1 MEKVPEKNLI
11 SRYGEYGRI
20 IGFQVINSEMP
31 EEQQLLSFDGLTK
44 ATFTLHKPDGNLY
57 IEDLDITTYSEDNV
71 AVIALNEQMTAA
83 EGKAHY
89 DITLTYEDAEDGFRI
104 ITAHGNMLI
113 DTPMAGTEEI
123 NSTSVIYG
131 LIFPD
136 DFQLKLTAGANITIS
151 EDNVIS
157 STGGGGGGGEYI
169 AGEGIRISGE
179 TISLTTQVLNQL
191 SQIAGKQAKL
201 TAGANININSSNV
214 ISATDTTYTA
224 GSGISIS
231 GGVISN
237 TSPGITYTAGDNI
250 SIEGTEISAT
260 DTTYTAGANV
270 SISDANVIS
279 ATDTTYTAGSNVQ
292 ISGENVISATD
303 TTYSAGT
310 GLDLTGSAFELDS
323 ATQSALASISGKQD
337 ALIAGSNISLTGNVI
352 SATDTTYTAGTNISI
367 TGTTISA
374 TDTTY
379 TAGSG
384 IAISAENVISATGGG
399 GGGLIAGTG
408 IDITGDTIS
417 LDSSTQSTLADVA
430 DKQDALTAGSNITIS
445 GTTISATDTTYTA
458 GANVQISDSNVITA
472 TNTTYSAGTGL
483 ELSSGAFSLSTATQ
497 NSLAKTAN
505 IGAPDTYDPDH
516 EYNLGEACE
525 HDGLWY
531 RSLYGYSG
539 MGPGPWDATKWERT
553 DSWTEIDDLNQNL
566 AECVKKKTTADITVP
581 TATGRTIAQALNV
594 LVNSSDYDISKVTP
608 FSYIKNGV
616 VFYRVSSITSNRVV
630 FTYEAVGASVPTII
644 SLYAQVG
651 NNLAYSYNGTTV
663 TAVGGETLSSALE
676 FYY

>member
-1 MEKVPEKNLI
+1 MEKVPEKDLI

-31 EEQQLLSFDGLTK
+31 EEEQLLSFDGLTK

-104 ITAHGNMLI
+104 ITAHGNMVI

-136 DFQLKLTAGANITIS
+136 DFQLKLTAGENITIS
-151 EDNVIS
+151 DDNVIS
-157 STGGGGGGGEYI
+157 ATGGGGHAEYI
-169 AGEGIRISGE
+169 AGEGIRISGN
-179 TISLTTQVLNQL
+179 TISLTTVVLNQL
-191 SQIAGKQAKL
+191 AQIVNKQNKL
-201 TAGANININSSNV
+201 TAGANITINSSNV

-224 GSGISIS
+224 GTGISIS
-231 GGVISN
+231 SGVIRN
-237 TSPGITYTAGDNI
+237 TAPGITYTAGDNI
-250 SIEGTEISAT
+250 SIEGTE
-260 DTTYTAGANV
+260 
-270 SISDANVIS
+270 
-279 ATDTTYTAGSNVQ
+279 
-292 ISGENVISATD
+292 
-303 TTYSAGT
+303 
-310 GLDLTGSAFELDS
+310 
-323 ATQSALASISGKQD
+323 
-337 ALIAGSNISLTGNVI
+337 
-352 SATDTTYTAGTNISI
+352 
-367 TGTTISA
+367 ISA

-399 GGGLIAGTG
+399 GGSYVAGTG

-417 LDSSTQSTLADVA
+417 LNSATQNTLSAVA
-430 DKQDALTAGSNITIS
+430 GKQDALTAGSNISIS

-458 GANVQISDSNVITA
+458 GTNVSISAGNVISA
-472 TNTTYSAGTGL
+472 TDTTYAAGTGL
-483 ELSSGAFSLSTATQ
+483 SLSSGEFSLSTATQ
-497 NSLAKTAN
+497 NSLAKTEN

-516 EYNLGEACE
+516 EYNVGEACE

-566 AECVKKKTTADITVP
+566 TECVKNKTTADITIA
-581 TATGRTIAQALNV
+581 TATGRTLAQALNL
-594 LVNSSDYDISKVTP
+594 LVNSSNFDISKVSP
-608 FSYIKNGV
+608 FSYIKIGIG
-616 VFYRVSSITSNRVV
+616 FYRVSSLSSNRVV
-630 FTYEAVGASVPTII
+630 FTYEAVGASTPTIL
-644 SLYAQVG
+644 SLYVQVG
-651 NNLAYSYNGTTV
+651 NNFAYSYNGTTV
-663 TAVGGETLSSALE
+663 TAVGGDTLSGALE

>member
-1 MEKVPEKNLI
+1 MEKVPEKDLI

-89 DITLTYEDAEDGFRI
+89 DITLTYEDDVDGFRI
-104 ITAHGNMLI
+104 ITAHGNMVI

-136 DFQLKLTAGANITIS
+136 DFQLKLTAGENITIS

-157 STGGGGGGGEYI
+157 ATGGGGHAEYI
-169 AGEGIRISGE
+169 AGEGIRISGN
-179 TISLTTQVLNQL
+179 TISLTTVVLNQL
-191 SQIAGKQAKL
+191 AQIVNKQNKL
-201 TAGANININSSNV
+201 TAGANITINSSNV

-224 GSGISIS
+224 GTGISIS
-231 GGVISN
+231 SGVIRN
-237 TSPGITYTAGDNI
+237 TAPGITYTAGDNI
-250 SIEGTEISAT
+250 SIEGTE
-260 DTTYTAGANV
+260 
-270 SISDANVIS
+270 
-279 ATDTTYTAGSNVQ
+279 
-292 ISGENVISATD
+292 
-303 TTYSAGT
+303 
-310 GLDLTGSAFELDS
+310 
-323 ATQSALASISGKQD
+323 
-337 ALIAGSNISLTGNVI
+337 
-352 SATDTTYTAGTNISI
+352 
-367 TGTTISA
+367 ISA

-399 GGGLIAGTG
+399 GGSYVAGTG

-417 LDSSTQSTLADVA
+417 LNSATQNTLSAVA
-430 DKQDALTAGSNITIS
+430 GKQDALTAGSNISIS

-458 GANVQISDSNVITA
+458 GTNVSISAGNVISA
-472 TNTTYSAGTGL
+472 TDTTYAAGTGL
-483 ELSSGAFSLSTATQ
+483 SLSSGEFSLSTATQ
-497 NSLAKTAN
+497 NSLAKTEN

-516 EYNLGEACE
+516 EYNVGEACE

-566 AECVKKKTTADITVP
+566 AVLFQSYETTKTADSN
-581 TATGRTIAQALNV
+581 GRIFDTSFSTTNKHIVCVECTTQGSIAL
-594 LVNSSDYDISKVTP
+594 P
-608 FSYIKNGV
+608 FTLDS
-616 VFYRVSSITSNRVV
+616 
-630 FTYEAVGASVPTII
+630 
-644 SLYAQVG
+644 
-651 NNLAYSYNGTTV
+651 
-663 TAVGGETLSSALE
+663 ETLGVKCLAGSNMSPLSGSLTVKVWY
-676 FYY
+676 FIKS

>member
-1 MEKVPEKNLI
+1 MEKVPEKDLI

-31 EEQQLLSFDGLTK
+31 EEEQLLSFDGLTK

-104 ITAHGNMLI
+104 ITAHGNMVI

-136 DFQLKLTAGANITIS
+136 DFQLKLTAGENITIS

-157 STGGGGGGGEYI
+157 ATGGGGHAEYI
-169 AGEGIRISGE
+169 AGEGIRISGN
-179 TISLTTQVLNQL
+179 TISLTTVVLNQL
-191 SQIAGKQAKL
+191 AQIVNKQNKL
-201 TAGANININSSNV
+201 TAGANITINSSNV

-224 GSGISIS
+224 GTGISIS
-231 GGVISN
+231 SGVIRN
-237 TSPGITYTAGDNI
+237 TAPGITYTAGDNI
-250 SIEGTEISAT
+250 SIEGTE
-260 DTTYTAGANV
+260 
-270 SISDANVIS
+270 
-279 ATDTTYTAGSNVQ
+279 
-292 ISGENVISATD
+292 
-303 TTYSAGT
+303 
-310 GLDLTGSAFELDS
+310 
-323 ATQSALASISGKQD
+323 
-337 ALIAGSNISLTGNVI
+337 
-352 SATDTTYTAGTNISI
+352 
-367 TGTTISA
+367 ISA

-399 GGGLIAGTG
+399 GGSYVAGTG

-417 LDSSTQSTLADVA
+417 LNSATQNTLSAVA
-430 DKQDALTAGSNITIS
+430 GKQDALTAGSNISIS

-458 GANVQISDSNVITA
+458 GTNVSISAGNVISA
-472 TNTTYSAGTGL
+472 TDTTYAAGTGL
-483 ELSSGAFSLSTATQ
+483 SLSSGEFSLSTATQ
-497 NSLAKTAN
+497 NSLAKTEN

-516 EYNLGEACE
+516 EYNVGEACE

-566 AECVKKKTTADITVP
+566 TELKNNVAGSQISLESYTTAANKYTFTNDGYIYINSGSATSSTIRIVIAD
-581 TATGRTIAQALNV
+581 ATGSAI
-594 LVNSSDYDISKVTP
+594 
-608 FSYIKNGV
+608 
-616 VFYRVSSITSNRVV
+616 ITK
-630 FTYEAVGASVPTII
+630 YLP
-644 SLYAQVG
+644 
-651 NNLAYSYNGTTV
+651 
-663 TAVGGETLSSALE
+663 LSSGVIRDSVYVRKGMAVYCDNIPTGATVKFVPLIS
-676 FYY
+676 YQ